1 MDPRHYRR
9 ALGRTI
15 KACAKR
21 SARPDAVVANSFA
34 GRKAHRAI
42 GFAPR
47 AFPVIPNGI
56 DTKRFRP
63 DGSVRARMRTQLGVS
78 DRKPLVIHV
87 ARVDPMKDHVSLI
100 AVAAAL
106 PNIQFVMTG
115 AGTEK
120 IEAPTNLRALG
131 IRRDMPDLY
140 AAADLSLSTSVFGEG
155 FPNAVAEPMACG
167 IPVVATD
174 VGDSRLIIGDTGF
187 VVSPRDV
194 PGMASAIGSLLAEPE
209 TKRAAR
215 GAAARIRIQ
224 DHYSLD
230 RMVSAF
236 DSLHLHGT
244 LPAMNDDA
252 ADVTG
257 RF

>member
-1 MDPRHYRR
+1 
-9 ALGRTI
+9 
-15 KACAKR
+15 
-21 SARPDAVVANSFA
+21 
-34 GRKAHRAI
+34 
-42 GFAPR
+42 
-47 AFPVIPNGI
+47 
-56 DTKRFRP
+56 
-63 DGSVRARMRTQLGVS
+63 
-78 DRKPLVIHV
+78 
-87 ARVDPMKDHVSLI
+87 
-100 AVAAAL
+100 
-106 PNIQFVMTG
+106 
-115 AGTEK
+115 
-120 IEAPTNLRALG
+120 
-131 IRRDMPDLY
+131 
-140 AAADLSLSTSVFGEG
+140 LSTSVFGEG